1 RSTAL
6 LPAQAPMWPWP
17 AISYWRHARRASRK
31 HSFESVSCRI
41 AAAPGSCRD
50 WSGPRVHA
58 PWRSRANRCR
68 RRRGGRGGGSG
79 KPAAANKLR
88 RLLASAPAVAL
99 ALTKRALDESWSND
113 LDTQLDLERE
123 SQREAG
129 LSPDFA
135 EGAQAFLQKRPPVFM
150 SRRE

>member
-1 RSTAL
+1 MPCAAHHRIRPRLAHKL
-6 LPAQAPMWPWP
+6 C
-17 AISYWRHARRASRK
+17 RH
-31 HSFESVSCRI
+31 F
-41 AAAPGSCRD
+41 
-50 WSGPRVHA
+50 
-58 PWRSRANRCR
+58 
-68 RRRGGRGGGSG
+68 
-79 KPAAANKLR
+79 
-88 RLLASAPAVAL
+88 ASAPAVAL

-135 EGAQAFLQKRPPVFM
+135 EGVQAFLQKRPPVFM